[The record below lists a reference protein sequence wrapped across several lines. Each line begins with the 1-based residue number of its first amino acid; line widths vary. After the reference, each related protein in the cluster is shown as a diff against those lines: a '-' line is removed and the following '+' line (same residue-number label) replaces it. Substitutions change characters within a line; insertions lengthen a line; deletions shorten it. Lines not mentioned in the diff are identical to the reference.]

1 MTADTLVP
9 MRLPRASLLVLLA
22 FTPLLTA
29 VTPGVAAAQTV
40 PIESVGERALGMGGA
55 FVAVAD
61 DATAVAWNP
70 AGLATGRLAGMTIG
84 WHQLQLGNQDAAP
97 AAGARRQRTTLT
109 SFGTL
114 PLGLSLGTIDVSEIV
129 ATSDG
134 SLETRTFRA
143 NVWGVSLLQTVF
155 PDVVVGGTVKLI
167 RGGQAVEAVGAPTA
181 GDALSSA
188 SDADV
193 DRHTTMDFDLSAMAN
208 APKLRIGLLLKN
220 LRSPQFREGN
230 DAGRPLKRQGRLGVA
245 FLPADGVT
253 LAMDLDLNTVDL
265 MGGLRRMCAVG
276 GEAAL
281 GSRLSVRSGI
291 RWSVKGA
298 HDPIGSLGASVRL
311 SRAIW
316 IDGHYAGGNTDEA
329 REMGV
334 ALRMGI

>member
-1 MTADTLVP
+1 MHPFRPSLV
-9 MRLPRASLLVLLA
+9 VLLA
-22 FTPLLTA
+22 LTPAL
-29 VTPGVAAAQTV
+29 AALAPRAASAQTV
-40 PIESVGERALGMGGA
+40 PVESVGERALGMGGA

-97 AAGARRQRTTLT
+97 APGARRQRATLT

-114 PLGLSLGTIDVSEIV
+114 PLGLSLETIDVSEIV
-129 ATSDG
+129 SASDG
-134 SLETRTFRA
+134 SLATRTFQA

-167 RGGQAVEAVGAPTA
+167 RGAQAIAPVGASTA
-181 GDALSSA
+181 GDALASA
-188 SDADV
+188 SDADLA
-193 DRHTTMDFDLSAMAN
+193 RHTTMDFDLSAMAN
-208 APKLRIGLLLKN
+208 APKLRFGLLLRN
-220 LRSPQFREGN
+220 LRSPQFSEDP
-230 DAGRPLKRQGRLGVA
+230 DAGRPLKRQGRFGVA

-316 IDGHYAGGNTDEA
+316 IDGHYAGGKDNDA
-329 REMGV
+329 REVGV
-334 ALRMGI
+334 AMRAGL

>member
-1 MTADTLVP
+1 MPLSRAPLVI
-9 MRLPRASLLVLLA
+9 LLA
-22 FTPLLTA
+22 STPLLA
-29 VTPGVAAAQTV
+29 ALTPHVAAAQTV

-97 AAGARRQRTTLT
+97 APGARRQRTTLT

-114 PLGLSLGTIDVSEIV
+114 PLGLSLNTIDVSEIV
-129 ATSDG
+129 TASDG
-134 SLETRTFRA
+134 SLETRTFHA

-155 PDVVVGGTVKLI
+155 PDVVVGGTVKLL
-167 RGGQAVEAVGAPTA
+167 RGGQAVAPVGAATA
-181 GDALSSA
+181 GDALASA
-188 SDADV
+188 GDADIA
-193 DRHTTMDFDLSAMAN
+193 RHTTMDFDLSAMAN

-220 LRSPQFREGN
+220 LRSPQFSEDP
-230 DAGRPLKRQGRLGVA
+230 DAGRPLKRQGRIGVA
-245 FLPADGVT
+245 FLPVDGVT

-298 HDPIGSLGASVRL
+298 HDPIGSIGASVRL
-311 SRAIW
+311 SRAFW
-316 IDGHYAGGNTDEA
+316 IDGHYAGGKTDEA

>member
-1 MTADTLVP
+1 MAVSRLSCILALASTLAVAAA
-9 MRLPRASLLVLLA
+9 PRA
-22 FTPLLTA
+22 
-29 VTPGVAAAQTV
+29 AAAQTV
-40 PIESVGERALGMGGA
+40 PIESVGERALGMGGT

-84 WHQLQLGNQDAAP
+84 WHQLQLGNQDEAP
-97 AAGARRQRTTLT
+97 AAGARRQRTTL
-109 SFGTL
+109 SSVGTL
-114 PLGLSLGTIDVSEIV
+114 PLGVSLGTIDVSEIFT
-129 ATSDG
+129 ASDG
-134 SLETRTFRA
+134 SLATRTFHA
-143 NVWGVSLLQTVF
+143 NVWGVTLLQTVF

-167 RGGQAVEAVGAPTA
+167 RGGQAIAAVGAPTTA
-181 GDALSSA
+181 DALASA
-188 SDADV
+188 SDADIA
-193 DRHTTMDFDLSAMAN
+193 RHTTMDVDLSAMAN

-220 LRSPQFREGN
+220 LRSPQFSEDP

-291 RWSVKGA
+291 RWSVRGA

-316 IDGHYAGGNTDEA
+316 IDGHYAGGKDNDA
-329 REMGV
+329 REI
-334 ALRMGI
+334 GIAMRAGL

>member
-1 MTADTLVP
+1 
-9 MRLPRASLLVLLA
+9 MRPSRLSLVLLSA
-22 FTPLLTA
+22 LMPVL
-29 VTPGVAAAQTV
+29 AALAPRAASAQTV
-40 PIESVGERALGMGGA
+40 PVESVGERALGMGGA

-97 AAGARRQRTTLT
+97 VPGDRRQRATLT

-114 PLGLSLGTIDVSEIV
+114 PLGLSLGTIDVSEV
-129 ATSDG
+129 FTASDG
-134 SLETRTFRA
+134 SLATRTFHA

-167 RGGQAVEAVGAPTA
+167 RGGQAIAPVGASTA
-181 GDALSSA
+181 GDVLASA
-188 SDADV
+188 SDADI

-208 APKLRIGLLLKN
+208 APKLRIGLLLRN
-220 LRSPQFREGN
+220 LRSPQFSEDP
-230 DAGRPLKRQGRLGVA
+230 DAGRPLKRQGRFGVA
-245 FLPADGVT
+245 FLPVDGLT

-316 IDGHYAGGNTDEA
+316 IDGHYAGGKDSDA
-329 REMGV
+329 REVGV
-334 ALRMGI
+334 AMRAGL